1 MTAGII
7 GNSLKSDFSSV
18 LFDLIEALHD
28 ADISV
33 IVCDKIED
41 FINTGHKKLSTLSV
55 ADIKSTGKNSD
66 IIISIGGD
74 GTMLASAAT
83 AHEFDKP
90 VVGINI
96 GKLGFL
102 AEVST
107 EKIREFTESLKNN
120 NYTIEDRMVLDG
132 CVIGENKLRL
142 SAINDFVIDKGGW
155 PKMIEIT
162 ISIGEELVT
171 TFAADGLIVATPTG
185 STGYSL
191 STGGPIVTPQAK
203 VITLS
208 PISAHSLNM
217 RPLVVDAA
225 QKITIDVKSQHDVI
239 QLNNDGRKS
248 NLFNPPLKIVISK
261 NPKSLKLL
269 RVNSSDYFSTLRN
282 KLLWGL
288 DVRKIQEALNNKQH
302 S

>member
-1 MTAGII
+1 MIAGII
-7 GNSLKSDFSSV
+7 GNSLKSDFSNV
-18 LFDLIEALHD
+18 LSELIQALND
-28 ADISV
+28 AGISI
-33 IVCDKIED
+33 IVCDKIDNFVQPE
-41 FINTGHKKLSTLSV
+41 HKKLKTLSI
-55 ADIKSTGKNSD
+55 ADLKSTGKDSD

-107 EKIREFTESLKNN
+107 EKIREFTESLKNG
-120 NYTIEDRMVLDG
+120 NYTIEERMVLDG
-132 CVIGENKLRL
+132 CVIGESKLHL

-162 ISIGEELVT
+162 ISIGEEYVT

-203 VITLS
+203 VMTIS
-208 PISAHSLNM
+208 PISAHSLTM
-217 RPLVVDAA
+217 RPLVIDAA
-225 QKITIDVKSQHDVI
+225 QKITIDVKSQHDI
-239 QLNNDGRKS
+239 LQLNNDGKRS
-248 NLFNPPLKIVISK
+248 NLFAPPLKFVISK
-261 NPKSLKLL
+261 NPRSLKLL

-288 DVRKIQEALNNKQH
+288 DVRKIQEELNNKQH
-302 S
+302 

>member
-1 MTAGII
+1 MIAGII

-18 LFDLIEALHD
+18 LFDLIQALND
-28 ADISV
+28 AGISI
-33 IVCDKIED
+33 IVCDKIESFVD
-41 FINTGHKKLSTLSV
+41 VKHTKLPSLRV
-55 ADIKSTGKNSD
+55 ADLKATGNESD

-107 EKIREFTESLKNN
+107 EKIREFTESLKNGE
-120 NYTIEDRMVLDG
+120 YTIEERMVLDG
-132 CVIGENKLRL
+132 CVIGESKLHL

-162 ISIGEELVT
+162 ISIGEEYVT

-203 VITLS
+203 VMTIS
-208 PISAHSLNM
+208 PISAHSLTM
-217 RPLVVDAA
+217 RPLVIDAA
-225 QKITIDVKSQHDVI
+225 QKITIDVNSQHDAL

-248 NLFNPPLKIVISK
+248 NTFPPPLKFVISK
-261 NPKSLKLL
+261 NPRSLKLL
-269 RVNSSDYFSTLRN
+269 RLNSSDYFSTLRN

-288 DVRKIQEALNNKQH
+288 DVRKIQEELNNKQH
-302 S
+302 

>member
-1 MTAGII
+1 MIAGIF
-7 GNSLKSDFSSV
+7 GNSSKSDFGKV
-18 LFDLIEALHD
+18 LFDLLEACSNAGIKMIICDQIESF
-28 ADISV
+28 ISSQHKSLPILKV
-33 IVCDKIED
+33 ANLME
-41 FINTGHKKLSTLSV
+41 TGSR
-55 ADIKSTGKNSD
+55 SD

-74 GTMLASAAT
+74 GTMLTTASI

-90 VVGINI
+90 VVGVNI

-107 EKIREFTESLKNN
+107 EKITEFTDKLKSGD
-120 NYTIEDRMVLDG
+120 YTIEERMVLDG
-132 CVIGENKLRL
+132 CALGDKKLHL

-162 ISIGEELVT
+162 ISIGEEYVT

-203 VITLS
+203 VITIS
-208 PISAHSLNM
+208 PISAHSLTM
-217 RPLVVDAA
+217 RPLVIDAS
-225 QKITIDVKSQHDVI
+225 QKITIDVKSQHDVL

-248 NLFNPPLKIVISK
+248 NSFQPPLKFEISK
-261 NPKSLKLL
+261 NPRSLKLL

-288 DVRKIQEALNNKQH
+288 DVRKVQEALNNKH
-302 S
+302 HE

>member
-1 MTAGII
+1 MIAGII

-18 LFDLIEALHD
+18 LYELIQALHD
-28 ADISV
+28 AGINIIICDI
-33 IVCDKIED
+33 IES
-41 FINTGHKKLSTLSV
+41 FIHEEHKKLNTLSV
-55 ADIKSTGKNSD
+55 ADVKSTGKDSD

-107 EKIREFTESLKNN
+107 EKIRDFTESLKNG
-120 NYTIEDRMVLDG
+120 NYTIEERMVLDG
-132 CVIGENKLRL
+132 CVIGKSKLHL
-142 SAINDFVIDKGGW
+142 CAINDFVIDKGGW

-162 ISIGEELVT
+162 ISLGEEYVT

-203 VITLS
+203 VITIS
-208 PISAHSLNM
+208 PISAHSLTM
-217 RPLVVDAA
+217 RPLVIDAA
-225 QKITIDVKSQHDVI
+225 QKITIDVKSQHDVL

-248 NLFNPPLKIVISK
+248 NLFPPPVKFVISK
-261 NPKSLKLL
+261 NPRSLKLL
-269 RVNSSDYFSTLRN
+269 RVNSSNYFSTLRN
-282 KLLWGL
+282 KLLWGI